1 MIPTHNHSN
10 INNNNKSCPYSTPS
24 TVVDTSKA
32 SGSISPTNASSVRQL
47 SSHSTLPTSPI
58 SIKTRIYPD
67 ENPPTQAQIDI
78 VRYSWERISEVR
90 LPTDDANVSPT
101 HAFGLAFYDALFE
114 LDPSL
119 RSKFSNIFLQARAL
133 AGIVAYIARAPNI
146 TEYYGRGCTYSDT
159 SFANKA
165 NNNNEPLSPPLGR
178 ALTIREIN
186 ARKRKE
192 SSASTFSELVTNA
205 AAAAAN
211 RSHPHSSDSSPP
223 SDNDIEADPQEVLQK
238 LRELGAKHYSYQV
251 QPHQFALVGPA
262 VLAAIK
268 VRLGRDFLPE
278 VAEAWTR
285 AHAYAA
291 YHMRAGLEARAACE
305 LGRRKSTTSRVN
317 PSTSKTNCILQ

>member
-10 INNNNKSCPYSTPS
+10 SNNINNNKSCPYSTPS
-24 TVVDTSKA
+24 IVLDTSKA
-32 SGSISPTNASSVRQL
+32 LGSISPTNASSVRQL

-58 SIKTRIYPD
+58 TTKTRIYPD

-90 LPTDDANVSPT
+90 LPTDDPNVSPI

-146 TEYYGRGCTYSDT
+146 TDCYGRGCTYSDT
-159 SFANKA
+159 SFNNKA
-165 NNNNEPLSPPLGR
+165 TNNNNNEPLSPPLRR

-186 ARKRKE
+186 ARKRKG
-192 SSASTFSELVTNA
+192 SSASTFTELVTNA
-205 AAAAAN
+205 AAAAAI

-223 SDNDIEADPQEVLQK
+223 SDTDIEADPQEILQK
-238 LRELGAKHYSYQV
+238 LRELGAKHYYYQV

-262 VLAAIK
+262 ALAAIK

-285 AHAYAA
+285 
-291 YHMRAGLEARAACE
+291 
-305 LGRRKSTTSRVN
+305 VN
-317 PSTSKTNCILQ
+317 IPL